1 MIGSMWNGKF
11 SREGYLYGKVP
22 NVFLKRHI
30 DSMKPG
36 STLLLLGE
44 GEGRNACYAASRDIE
59 VMALDASDVGLKK
72 AHDLAEESGVTIK
85 TVLIDLHD
93 WKSNTHYD
101 AVMASFLHLNE
112 PLRTQAFREALKA
125 LKPSGVFVAEFFS
138 TKQMPLTSGGPK
150 DADLL
155 YTVESMQNIFD
166 IEGYEILQL
175 EEVVDVLDEGRGHQG
190 EAQLIRVKVKKL

>member
-11 SREGYLYGKVP
+11 SRKGYLYGKVP

-30 DSMKPG
+30 DFMKPG

-59 VMALDASDVGLKK
+59 VTALDASDVGLKK

-85 TVLIDLHD
+85 TVLIDLQD

-112 PLRTQAFREALKA
+112 PLRTQTFREALKA

-155 YTVESMQNIFD
+155 YTVESLQNIFD